1 MLTGDKVE
9 TAETIGHSSGLLD
22 DDKQMRKF
30 NIVQTAIEEIESNL
44 NQIEREIVEVQ
55 REKTSILVSGESLGI
70 IQSSETLTESF
81 VSVAIKA
88 DVVLACRVSP
98 KQKADIVQMIR
109 LRFPN
114 KSTLAIGDGAN
125 DVSMIASAHVGV
137 GIMGLEGSQAARCA
151 DFAIG

>member
-1 MLTGDKVE
+1 MKKSL
-9 TAETIGHSSGLLD
+9 
-22 DDKQMRKF
+22 
-30 NIVQTAIEEIESNL
+30 
-44 NQIEREIVEVQ
+44 
-55 REKTSILVSGESLGI
+55 LVSGEALGI

-81 VSVAIKA
+81 VNIAVKA

-109 LRFPN
+109 LTFPN

-125 DVSMIASAHVGV
+125 DVSMIASSHVGV

-151 DFAIG
+151 DFAIA

>member
-1 MLTGDKVE
+1 M
-9 TAETIGHSSGLLD
+9 
-22 DDKQMRKF
+22 
-30 NIVQTAIEEIESNL
+30 
-44 NQIEREIVEVQ
+44 
-55 REKTSILVSGESLGI
+55 
-70 IQSSETLTESF
+70 F
-81 VSVAIKA
+81 VSVAVKA

-114 KSTLAIGDGAN
+114 KSTLSIGDGAN
-125 DVSMIASAHVGV
+125 DVSMIASSHVGV